1 MFDAARGASSR
12 SFARLCSGTLAT
24 IALVTTPLVATAESA
39 SAATATTDFGEQVTD
54 EVTTYVSTTPLTTEQ
69 VADDI
74 ADDGILTLT
83 GTVVVSNGTADELP
97 AGEVDIA
104 FDDEIITTT
113 TERDAWLGDSYAPD
127 APASDVTVAQQS
139 VGAMAAGDSVSL
151 QFSADI
157 EVSSGETFAA
167 QVHGI
172 AAQYRS
178 DGAATEGRSVV
189 LLPGERDDEPVD
201 LTTIVPVT
209 AAIGTTALISSSDLE
224 ILTAADGDLTLLLDA
239 VEGTEATLAID
250 PRVLASIRALGVDVP
265 ESAASWLARLESL
278 DNPSFALEFADANT
292 SLQAQAGLDEP
303 LQIESFA
310 FATDDHEF
318 DGSLTPPAAT
328 ATSTPTPGASD
339 SPTPTPTAEDDPT
352 APPDAEALQQVSATR
367 ADLVWPYASTAANPA
382 ALADGGTVLV
392 ESDQLTH
399 GSGWSTASGTQQ
411 RIGDTE
417 ALVISS
423 ALSDLLAT
431 AVEAET
437 DPARD
442 AAIAELT
449 ASLSLV
455 AGTDGTQVTVE
466 MPRVATN
473 GTAYAA
479 VVDALD
485 GAGVAR
491 VAAPPAASADV
502 ASLPAVKTTPGEF
515 SDETVQRFEQLRQQE
530 ETGLTLVDLYED
542 PEDVREELRVN
553 LVNALSNQHFEAG
566 DFPETVTSY
575 TAYATGAYNGVTV
588 EAGSE
593 VQLIGHESS
602 VPVFVSNSTDRTV
615 TVEVRARATTGHL
628 RVGDVTSVT
637 VEPNSVSRAQIP
649 VEAIAN
655 GTSGIAVTL
664 WAGDSVQLPS
674 TGKYVV
680 NVNADMETVA
690 IWLVGIVVVL
700 LIGFGSWRML
710 RRRRREASGSV
721 AEHDPSPTS

>member
-1 MFDAARGASSR
+1 
-12 SFARLCSGTLAT
+12 LCSGALAT
-24 IALVTTPLVATAESA
+24 IALVAAPLVATATSA

-54 EVTTYVSTTPLTTEQ
+54 EVTTYVSTTPLTAEQ

-74 ADDGILTLT
+74 ADDGVLTLT
-83 GTVVVSNGTADELP
+83 GTVVVTNGTEDELP
-97 AGEVDIA
+97 AGELDVA

-113 TERDAWLGDSYAPD
+113 AERDAWLGDSYAPD
-127 APASDVTVAQQS
+127 APASDVTVAQES
-139 VGAMAAGDSVSL
+139 VGAIAAGDSASV

-157 EVSSGETFAA
+157 EVSTDETFAA
-167 QVHGI
+167 QVHGL

-178 DGAATEGRSVV
+178 DGDATEGRSVV
-189 LLPGERDDEPVD
+189 LLPGESDDEPVA

-209 AAIGTTALISSSDLE
+209 ATIGTTALISSSDLE
-224 ILTAADGDLTLLLDA
+224 TLTAADGELTLLLDA

-250 PRVLASIRALGVDVP
+250 PRVLASIRALGVDAP
-265 ESAASWLARLESL
+265 ESAAAWLERLESL

-303 LQIESFA
+303 LQIDSFA

-328 ATSTPTPGASD
+328 STSTPTPGASE
-339 SPTPTPTAEDDPT
+339 SATPTPTAEDDPT
-352 APPDAEALQQVSATR
+352 TPPDAEELQQVAATR
-367 ADLVWPYASTAANPA
+367 ADIVWPYGTTSADPA
-382 ALADGGTVLV
+382 ALADDGGTVLV
-392 ESDQLTH
+392 ESDQLTQ
-399 GSGWSTASGTQQ
+399 GSAWSTASGTQQ

-423 ALSDLLAT
+423 ALSELLAT
-431 AVEAET
+431 AVEADT
-437 DPARD
+437 DAARD

-455 AGTDGTQVTVE
+455 AGTDGTQITVA

-479 VVDALD
+479 VIDALD
-485 GAGVAR
+485 GAGVAT
-491 VAAPPAASADV
+491 VTAPPAASANV
-502 ASLPAVKTTPGEF
+502 AALPAVQTTPGSF
-515 SDETVQRFEQLRQQE
+515 SDETVQRFEQLQQQE
-530 ETGLTLVDLYED
+530 ATGLTLVDLYEN

-553 LVNALSNQHFEAG
+553 LINALSNQHFEAG

-628 RVGDVTSVT
+628 RVGDVTTVT

-655 GTSGIAVTL
+655 GTSGLAVTL

-690 IWLVGIVVVL
+690 IWLVIIVVVL
-700 LIGFGSWRML
+700 LVGFGTWRML
-710 RRRRREASGSV
+710 RRRRRERSGSV
-721 AEHDPSPTS
+721 AQHDPSPTS